1 MKIET
6 EVKPLNIKLAKFL
19 LAYRNTPIQ
28 PLEKHHLSYFWVDDY
43 ALDWNC

>member
-28 PLEKHHLSYFWVDDY
+28 PLEKRHLSYFWVDDY
-43 ALDWNC
+43 ALYWNC